1 MNKEFFNSIEK
12 EIYTKRS
19 ADPKWM
25 DLVQSRVSV
34 TGKYAVDIGAG
45 GGIYSIALVELG
57 AARVIG
63 VDISENMI
71 AGAKENCREYPQI
84 SFQVGTAS
92 ETNLS
97 SGTVDVLLERAL
109 IHHLKDH
116 QLAGCFAEAKR
127 ILNKNGV
134 FIIQDRTIEDC
145 SLAGSN
151 EHIRGYFF
159 EFYSELLNKD
169 IARRHSA
176 ETINAYLTEA
186 GFQHVEVLSFWE
198 NRKTYHSL
206 DELKQEI
213 ISRKGRSILFELNDK
228 QVQLLADD
236 IGERVTKPFPLV
248 EKERWTIWVAKA

>member
-1 MNKEFFNSIEK
+1 
-12 EIYTKRS
+12 
-19 ADPKWM
+19 M
-25 DLVQSRVSV
+25 DLADVSR
-34 TGKYAVDIGAG
+34 KIAVDIGAG
-45 GGIYSIALVELG
+45 GGIYSIALAELG

-92 ETNLS
+92 ESNLP

-116 QLAGCFAEAKR
+116 QLSECFTEAKR

-134 FIIQDRTIEDC
+134 FIIQDRTFEDC

-159 EFYSELLNKD
+159 EFYPDLLKMD

-176 ETINAYLTEA
+176 DTINSYLTEA

-198 NRKTYHSL
+198 NRKTYNTL

-213 ISRKGRSILFELNDK
+213 ILRKGRSILFELNDE
-228 QVQLLADD
+228 QVQILADD
-236 IGERVTKPFPLV
+236 IGERVTKSFPLV
-248 EKERWTIWVAKA
+248 EKERWTIWFARA

>member
-12 EIYTKRS
+12 ETYTKRS
-19 ADPKWM
+19 VDLQWM
-25 DLVQSRVSV
+25 ELVQSRADVS
-34 TGKYAVDIGAG
+34 GKIAVDIGAG
-45 GGIYSIALVELG
+45 GGIYSIALAELG
-57 AARVIG
+57 ALKVIG

-71 AGAKENCREYPQI
+71 AGARENCREDPQI

-92 ETNLS
+92 ESNLP
-97 SGTVDVLLERAL
+97 GRTADVLLERAL
-109 IHHLKDH
+109 IHHLKNH
-116 QLAGCFAEAKR
+116 QLRECFAEAKR
-127 ILNKNGV
+127 ILNENGV

-145 SLAGSN
+145 SLAGSD

-159 EFYSELLNKD
+159 ELYPELLKKD

-176 ETINAYLTEA
+176 ETIHSYLTEA

-213 ISRKGRSILFELNDK
+213 ISRKGRSILFELNDE
-228 QVQLLADD
+228 QVQILADG

-248 EKERWTIWVAKA
+248 EKERWTIWFARA